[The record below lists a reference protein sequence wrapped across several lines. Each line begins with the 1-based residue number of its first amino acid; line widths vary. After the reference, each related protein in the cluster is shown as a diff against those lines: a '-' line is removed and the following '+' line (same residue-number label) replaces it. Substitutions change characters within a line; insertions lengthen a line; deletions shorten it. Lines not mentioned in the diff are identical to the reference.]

1 MEEKIYGLL
10 GRKLG
15 HSYSV
20 NVHRK
25 LGNNAYRLY
34 ELERGS
40 LKEFIRSGNVG
51 GLNITIPYKV
61 EAMKYCDVI
70 SPEAEEIGAV
80 NTVVRKN
87 GRVYGFNTDKY
98 GFIYMLE
105 KGGIDVIEKKVIVLG
120 SGGAS
125 KTACYCVKKLG
136 AKEVTV
142 ISRSGND
149 NYGNISKHFDAEI
162 IINAT
167 PVGMFPE
174 NGNSPIELENF
185 TSCEGVADMIYNP
198 LRTKLL
204 LDSERLGIKYTGGLS
219 MLTAQAKKAAE
230 YFFDTEYPDSIT
242 DKITDE
248 IIRECEN
255 IVIIG
260 MPGSGK
266 SVIGKALAKITG
278 REVFDT
284 DTEIEKNTG
293 KSIPRIFSED
303 GEEKFRETESETLA
317 YLGKQNGKII
327 VTGGGAVTV
336 EKNYLSLKQNGRIY
350 ETVRDISLLSRD
362 GRPLSQGANLY
373 EMYAER
379 RPMYEKFRDV
389 SINNNKTPEDA
400 AEEIRRDFYEN
411 SRY

>member
-1 MEEKIYGLL
+1 
-10 GRKLG
+10 
-15 HSYSV
+15 
-20 NVHRK
+20 
-25 LGNNAYRLY
+25 GNNAYRLY

-142 ISRSGND
+142 ISRSGSD

>member
-25 LGNNAYRLY
+25 LGNDAYRLY
-34 ELERGS
+34 EIEIDRLE
-40 LKEFIRSGNVG
+40 EFIRNENAG
-51 GLNITIPYKV
+51 GLNITMPYKV
-61 EAMKYCDVI
+61 EAMKFCDVI

-105 KGGIDVIEKKVIVLG
+105 KGGIDVFEKKVIVLG

-125 KTACYCVKKLG
+125 KTACYCVKMLG

-142 ISRSGND
+142 ISRSGSD

-162 IINAT
+162 IINTT

-174 NGNSPIELENF
+174 NGISPIELDYF
-185 TSCEGVADMIYNP
+185 TSCAGVADVIYNP

-204 LDSERLGIKYTGGLS
+204 LDAERLGIKNSGGLS

-242 DKITDE
+242 EEITNG
-248 IIRECEN
+248 IMRECEN

-278 REVFDT
+278 RELFDT

-303 GEEKFRETESETLA
+303 GEEKFREAESETIA
-317 YLGKQNGKII
+317 FLGKQSGKII

-336 EKNYLSLKQNGRIY
+336 EKNCESLKQNGRIY
-350 ETVRDISLLSRD
+350 EIVRDISLLARD
-362 GRPLSQGANLY
+362 GRPLSQGADLD

-379 RPMYEKFRDV
+379 RPRYEKLRDV
-389 SINNNKTPEDA
+389 SIINDRTPEDA

-411 SRY
+411 PRY